1 MDKTVLI
8 VEDCR
13 PQLAM
18 LEKLVLEVKPE
29 TKVYPVDNI
38 DAAYAVM
45 LKKTIDVFIID
56 IILDT
61 TKPGDTSGIELA
73 KRIREIEKYLLA
85 PIIFV
90 TSMEDTTKYAYTNL
104 NCLGYVEKP
113 FSPDRVKELVEKALH
128 HTTDKRGNASICFG
142 KDRILYPVKIDE
154 ILYIESVKQTVYVH
168 KKDGQILTF
177 PYLTCQ
183 KILDRADTDCL
194 FQCARG
200 VIINKDYVVN
210 IDISNKYITLEGVV
224 EKIEIGVSFK
234 KKVLEEFLG

>member
-18 LEKLVLEVKPE
+18 LEKLVLEVNPE
-29 TKVYPVDNI
+29 AKVFPVDNI

-45 LKKTIDVFIID
+45 LKRTIDVFIID

-73 KRIREIEKYLLA
+73 KRIREVEKYMLA

-90 TSMEDTTKYAYTNL
+90 TSMEDTTKYAYTDL

-113 FSPDRVKELVEKALH
+113 FSPEDVKGLVKKALH
-128 HTTDKRGNASICFG
+128 HTTDKGGNASICFG
-142 KDRILYPVKIDE
+142 KDRILYPVKIEE

-168 KKDGQILTF
+168 QKDGQTLSF
-177 PYLTCQ
+177 PYLT
-183 KILDRADTDCL
+183 
-194 FQCARG
+194 
-200 VIINKDYVVN
+200 
-210 IDISNKYITLEGVV
+210 
-224 EKIEIGVSFK
+224 
-234 KKVLEEFLG
+234 